1 MKNTHFKTLFVSDLD
16 IMETVA
22 HHLYDQGND
31 CVTVFVMLD
40 MITYYSLS
48 QGLSDCHLYAT
59 EKQPSCV
66 TKLRRI
72 VSCFIYLIVYHF
84 VFCYLYMHE

>member
-22 HHLYDQGND
+22 HHLYDKGND

-40 MITYYSLS
+40 MITYYSLP
-48 QGLSDCHLYAT
+48 QGLSDCHL
-59 EKQPSCV
+59 
-66 TKLRRI
+66 
-72 VSCFIYLIVYHF
+72 
-84 VFCYLYMHE
+84 